1 MGNNLKFQSYSS
13 SLPTHKMQRVKEVVI
28 CWRQTG
34 TDE

>member
-13 SLPTHKMQRVKEVVI
+13 SLPTHKMHRVKEVVI
-28 CWRQTG
+28 CCSQTG